1 MEIRNML
8 ESDVP
13 DIADIVLTTWEM
25 ETYGREIARPSSEV
39 YVLEHLY
46 SRSFAKV
53 AIVDGKAV
61 GCIIGDAGTNRTGKI
76 RGRERLSPRMEAI
89 SGMDGYKEYVSDMD
103 IMHRGQETMLHDSG
117 LSYDGEISLFIVSET
132 MRGRGIGK
140 ALYMEALEIFRDNG
154 CESIVIFTDNDCG
167 YSFYD
172 NMGCSRVA
180 DTKVELDKELL
191 HMMTYNLR
199 LSYDNV

>member
-13 DIADIVLTTWEM
+13 DIADIVLTTWDM
-25 ETYGREIARPSSEV
+25 ETYGREIARPSDV
-39 YVLEHLY
+39 
-46 SRSFAKV
+46 
-53 AIVDGKAV
+53 
-61 GCIIGDAGTNRTGKI
+61 GTNRTGKI

-154 CESIVIFTDNDCG
+154 CESIVIFTDIDCG